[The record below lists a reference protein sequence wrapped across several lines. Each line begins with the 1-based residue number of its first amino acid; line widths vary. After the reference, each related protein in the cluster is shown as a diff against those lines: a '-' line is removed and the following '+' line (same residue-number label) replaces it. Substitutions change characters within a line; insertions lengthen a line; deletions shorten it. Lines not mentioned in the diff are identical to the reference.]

1 MPQSTREQ
9 AGSDLKQITL
19 SCAHATM
26 LDTGLHRIQLQY
38 KTTYSSIVAVEAL
51 QMDLV
56 TCAAAASASFTTTN
70 SSAARQQR
78 PPLNVGMDF
87 PSASDNMGSSK
98 ARFAKS
104 YSGSSYRNTIMRFR
118 RLDAAALA
126 RSTALLAQQAAAA
139 AAASLQQATVGAYG
153 QQASTAGTSSAS
165 ASDLSTTASPFHR
178 PDGTQ
183 TLYMGQ
189 LVY

>member
-87 PSASDNMGSSK
+87 PSASNMGSSK

-104 YSGSSYRNTIMRFR
+104 YSGRKKTMH
-118 RLDAAALA
+118 
-126 RSTALLAQQAAAA
+126 
-139 AAASLQQATVGAYG
+139 
-153 QQASTAGTSSAS
+153 
-165 ASDLSTTASPFHR
+165 LSIFDPLMVPR
-178 PDGTQ
+178 E
-183 TLYMGQ
+183 LY
-189 LVY
+189 LCHAFCP